1 MANRSMEVSDNNGE
15 IVFLRKL
22 KEGSTSN
29 SYGLHAARL
38 AGLPE
43 AVLER
48 AGEIMETLEAS
59 NPINAHIIP
68 HEKKETKSP
77 NEKETKL
84 LSKLSKLDPDS
95 LTPLE
100 ALNLI
105 HEWKKS
111 IFDSGDS
118 FLPKRRA
125 VKSESGG
132 GPSLFD
138 ME

>member
-1 MANRSMEVSDNNGE
+1 MEVSDNNGE
-15 IVFLRKL
+15 IIFLRKL

-48 AGEIMETLEAS
+48 AGEILETLGSSTS
-59 NPINAHIIP
+59 NRTQIVLNEKSELNAP
-68 HEKKETKSP
+68 P
-77 NEKETKL
+77 EKETKF
-84 LSKLSKLDPDS
+84 LSLFAKLDPDS

-111 IFDSGDS
+111 LSNSGS
-118 FLPKRRA
+118 LPKRHTA
-125 VKSESGG
+125 KKPSG

-138 ME
+138 TEI